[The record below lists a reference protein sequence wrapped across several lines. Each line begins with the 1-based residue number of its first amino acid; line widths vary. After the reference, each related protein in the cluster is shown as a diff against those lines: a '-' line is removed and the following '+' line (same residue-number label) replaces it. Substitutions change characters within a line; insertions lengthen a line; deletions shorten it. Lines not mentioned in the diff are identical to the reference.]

1 MDSVLVKDPCCDVC
15 VSDVLR
21 ENGSAVDAAIAAL
34 FCLGVHDVQ
43 SAGIGGGFHMVVY
56 DT

>member
-1 MDSVLVKDPCCDVC
+1 MYIVIVLCF
-15 VSDVLR
+15 SDVLK

-34 FCLGVHDVQ
+34 FCLGIHDVH